1 MPAIR
6 TLEVNFFS
14 VTNANQFLNGAKP
27 NLQEMETVVFNE
39 IRQRVNCSAN
49 VADMSINFG
58 QNRYWSHK
66 SGDLTQRVNAANIP
80 FQRVGHALCNEA
92 VGGVCTPATQ
102 LYQQGEGYIKEGV
115 SINELL
121 INGVDTTQYKNVIA
135 ANPKIKGDL
144 PELER
149 DNFAI
154 LSQLH
159 YPKRLTLNSDSDS
172 YGKIMLMDEQNEMLW
187 WKTESSLPIC
197 SQFPGTTGE
206 YYDKVTEQSVLHYY
220 SDDLCAAA
228 VLKYDSVDNSHG
240 FPALKFVAYPE
251 SIGGSC
257 YATSANLPYGA
268 VDVKGCQRGL
278 PFVMSNPH
286 FHDSDS
292 SYGAALEGMK
302 TDPTKYQTYFII
314 EPVTGMLVE
323 YSQKYQLNVNL
334 QKFKQNDNLNAAAM
348 SDTILPVYW
357 FDKKYML
364 DATHIE
370 AIKSMLSGSSQ
381 TTTTIISPVNEGD
394 PASSE
399 QLRTVEEKLS
409 SISYQLTVVSG
420 AVFTFIVLIV
430 IILAG
435 FSLIQFRHNKK
446 LIRGRADS
454 LPQYVENPFPTKP

>member
-1 MPAIR
+1 
-6 TLEVNFFS
+6 
-14 VTNANQFLNGAKP
+14 
-27 NLQEMETVVFNE
+27 
-39 IRQRVNCSAN
+39 
-49 VADMSINFG
+49 
-58 QNRYWSHK
+58 
-66 SGDLTQRVNAANIP
+66 
-80 FQRVGHALCNEA
+80 
-92 VGGVCTPATQ
+92 
-102 LYQQGEGYIKEGV
+102 
-115 SINELL
+115 
-121 INGVDTTQYKNVIA
+121 VIA

-370 AIKSMLSGSSQ
+370 AIKSMLSGSSE
-381 TTTTIISPVNEGD
+381 TTTTTTSPVNEGD